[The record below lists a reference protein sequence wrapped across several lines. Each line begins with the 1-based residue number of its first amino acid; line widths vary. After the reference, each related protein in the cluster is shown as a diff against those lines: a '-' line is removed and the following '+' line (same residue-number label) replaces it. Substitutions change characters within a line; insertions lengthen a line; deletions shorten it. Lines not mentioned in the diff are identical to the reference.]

1 MFITHIGS
9 FKPTV
14 MFFGMTNSPAIFQA
28 MMNEILRNL
37 INKGKVAVFVD
48 DVCKGDRS
56 GRLQEIPQLIVVNEI
71 LLQPTSRRFL
81 RELDEAP
88 GGNNLHYI
96 LQCLHVPALV
106 TRVWTRKGCQVAT
119 ECSWNDG
126 SKTQYYVV
134 ILDWLPGRSGGLE
147 WAPEWRV
154 RGPLTRSAT
163 ECRICI

>member
-1 MFITHIGS
+1 VFITHIGS

-81 RELDEAP
+81 RELDEAS

-106 TRVWTRKGCQVAT
+106 TRV
-119 ECSWNDG
+119 
-126 SKTQYYVV
+126 
-134 ILDWLPGRSGGLE
+134 
-147 WAPEWRV
+147 
-154 RGPLTRSAT
+154 
-163 ECRICI
+163 

>member
-1 MFITHIGS
+1 MSITILVIGQ
-9 FKPTV
+9 
-14 MFFGMTNSPAIFQA
+14 I
-28 MMNEILRNL
+28 
-37 INKGKVAVFVD
+37 
-48 DVCKGDRS
+48 CKGNRS
-56 GRLQEIPQLIVVNEI
+56 ERLQEIPQLIVVNEI

-106 TRVWTRKGCQVAT
+106 TRVWTRKGCWVAM

-126 SKTQYYVV
+126 SKTQYYYV
-134 ILDWLPGRSGGLE
+134 ILDRLPGRSGGLE

-154 RGPLTRSAT
+154 RGPLIFTPPPRLLCLEAMVPDLKRMSKSVRRMCLGAAG
-163 ECRICI
+163 CLQ